1 MDNPRSD
8 KVAIVD
14 EVKTRLGESEAVMIT
29 EYRGLTVDAL
39 AELRGALRPIG
50 GSYKVYKNTL
60 VRRAAADANTGDE
73 FTELLVGPTA
83 LAFTETT
90 PDGTPGDVAAV
101 AKTLRDFAKTNP
113 DLIVKGGLFEGAFVD
128 ADTLKALADIEPREV
143 LLAKLAGAMAAPM
156 TKMAGLLQAL
166 PRDLAYGLKALAD
179 QGGAPGAP
187 ASEPAAE
194 APAEEAAADEAP
206 AADAPAETAAP
217 AEEAAPAA
225 DAPTEEAAAEAP
237 AEAADE
243 TPADDSADGAEAAE
257 QETAPEAEA
266 SEKESE

>member
-14 EVKTRLGESEAVMIT
+14 EVRARLSEAEAVMVT

-39 AELRGALRPIG
+39 AELRGALRPAG
-50 GSYKVYKNTL
+50 GKYKVYKNTL
-60 VRRAAADANTGDE
+60 VRRAAADAGAGDE

-90 PDGTPGDVAAV
+90 PEGETGDVAAV
-101 AKTLRDFAKTNP
+101 AKTLRDFAKANP
-113 DLIVKGGLFEGAFVD
+113 DLIVKGGLFEGQFVD
-128 ADTLKALADIEPREV
+128 ADKLKQLADIEPREV

-156 TKMAGLLQAL
+156 TTMAGLLQAL
-166 PRDLAYGLKALAD
+166 PRDLAYGLKALVD

-194 APAEEAAADEAP
+194 EAAPVADAPEADTADDGDAPAEAEAEAEAPADADGTEEP
-206 AADAPAETAAP
+206 AADAA
-217 AEEAAPAA
+217 AEE
-225 DAPTEEAAAEAP
+225 
-237 AEAADE
+237 
-243 TPADDSADGAEAAE
+243 
-257 QETAPEAEA
+257 ETAPEADA
-266 SEKESE
+266 SENESE